1 MRDARGTC
9 TSLGFRAQVL
19 VASLSFSLDTSLFLS
34 SSVLLAA
41 LATCT
46 SFGAMTLGEVH
57 ADGEMCCFGR
67 KSLFGP
73 FLFDCRPSCMTTHQ
87 CVTFV
92 VVTVK
97 PQQSPESSIC
107 PTLEPG
113 QVVGSRVSSS
123 TLLRLGS
130 ASAVRVRGRPTR

>member
-19 VASLSFSLDTSLFLS
+19 LASLSFSLDTSLFLS
-34 SSVLLAA
+34 SSVLLAT

-46 SFGAMTLGEVH
+46 SFGAMTFGEVH

-67 KSLFGP
+67 KSLFGA
-73 FLFDCRPSCMTTHQ
+73 FLFDCRPSCMTRRQ
-87 CVTFV
+87 CVTFL

-130 ASAVRVRGRPTR
+130 ASAVRVRVTPTC

>member
-1 MRDARGTC
+1 MRDAGGTC

-19 VASLSFSLDTSLFLS
+19 VASLSFSFDASLFRS
-34 SSVLLAA
+34 SFCVACRPRDVHFVRGKDLRRGACRRGDVL
-41 LATCT
+41 
-46 SFGAMTLGEVH
+46 
-57 ADGEMCCFGR
+57 FGR
-67 KSLFGP
+67 KSLFAA

-130 ASAVRVRGRPTR
+130 ASAVRVRGRATC